1 MLTYMCKYA
10 PIEIIEAFGTPV
22 MMMEPQAANFTL
34 ADLQM
39 HPNMCSFVKA
49 VLEEFADSH
58 FEGMLLTSCCDS
70 SRRLYDTLCR
80 TYPEKF
86 FFCMDLPR
94 KFNASAI
101 SLYANQIQDLIAAY
115 TDFCEK
121 QFADGTAGRAAPK
134 TFCQE
139 KLVELCRTELEMRR
153 RHEEMLR
160 DGLLPGAES
169 DLSICLAG
177 ARPGSEIKHLI
188 QNQGVR
194 IALDLTC
201 TGVCREFE
209 LDPEDVIG
217 SYAGALL
224 SQLPCMRMNGAD
236 GRWETLSGMQ
246 DNLDGVIYHTVKF
259 CDIYSYEYTHLRE
272 TGELPMLK
280 IETDA
285 TRQGSGQILT
295 RVEAFLE
302 SLREQKKAE
311 RAQTAGDEMLYTER
325 AAVSRAGSPV
335 SQAERG
341 TGEPAGG
348 NAAEPESLPGSKS
361 GNAKNPVSWGKMQ
374 TAAGKR
380 GESSRTGERDL
391 QEEETMDR
399 KHLSDAGKNPG
410 VTSRRD
416 LPALAGGKEVRPV
429 YVLGIDSGSTSTNAV
444 ILNEKKEICASAVVR
459 TGAKSGESAQR
470 ILELVLEQAGLSR
483 ADLAVI
489 VSTGYGRVSIPF
501 ADRNIT
507 EISCHGKGAH
517 FLNPKVRTILDI
529 GGQDSKAIRLNDK
542 GGVIDFVMNDKCAAG
557 TGRFLEMMA
566 RTLEIGIDELGPL
579 SLQSKERVQISSMC
593 SVFAE
598 SEVISLIAQNK
609 EPADIACGIHR
620 AIAGKALSL
629 LKRVGAQPEYMMTGG
644 VAKNPGMVRVL
655 EEQLGAKLFI
665 YEEPEIVGA
674 LGAALYGLEQ
684 AGLRLVLRDV
694 GAGNA

>member
-10 PIEIIEAFGTPV
+10 PIEILEAFGTPV
-22 MMMEPQAANFTL
+22 IMMEPQAANFTL
-34 ADLQM
+34 ADTEM

-49 VLEEFADSH
+49 ILEEFAVSN

-80 TYPEKF
+80 TYPDKF

-94 KFNASAI
+94 KLNSFTV
-101 SLYANQIQDLIAAY
+101 SLYANQIQELIAAY
-115 TDFCEK
+115 TEFCEK
-121 QFADGTAGRAAPK
+121 QFAGGTTGRAAPK

-139 KLVELCRTELEMRR
+139 KLEELCRTELEMRR
-153 RHEEMLR
+153 RHEEMMR
-160 DGLLPGAES
+160 EGLLPGAEG

-188 QNQGVR
+188 QNHGVR

-209 LDPEDVIG
+209 LDSEDVIG
-217 SYAGALL
+217 SYARALL

-236 GRWETLSGMQ
+236 GRWKTLSEMQ
-246 DNLDGVIYHTVKF
+246 DNLDGIIYHTVKF

-272 TGELPMLK
+272 LGELPMVK
-280 IETDA
+280 METDA

-311 RAQTAGDEMLYTER
+311 RAQEAGNEVLCGELAAESGAAFPAAGTARGPGEQTAGPASGYD
-325 AAVSRAGSPV
+325 
-335 SQAERG
+335 AEQD
-341 TGEPAGG
+341 
-348 NAAEPESLPGSKS
+348 SLPGPKS
-361 GNAKNPVSWGKMQ
+361 GNAGNPVSRKETQ

-380 GESSRTGERDL
+380 GKSRHAGKQDL
-391 QEEETMDR
+391 QEEKTMDR
-399 KHLSDAGKNPG
+399 KHPSDAGRNPDG
-410 VTSRRD
+410 TARRD
-416 LPALAGGKEVRPV
+416 PSEAVGGKEARPV

-444 ILNEKKEICASAVVR
+444 ILNDRKEICAFAVVR
-459 TGAKSGESAQR
+459 TGAKSGESAKR
-470 ILELVLEQAGLSR
+470 VLEQVLEQAGLSR
-483 ADLAVI
+483 ADLATV

-529 GGQDSKAIRLNDK
+529 GGQDSKAIRLNDQ
-542 GGVIDFVMNDKCAAG
+542 GGVVDFVMNDKCAAG

-566 RTLEIGIDELGPL
+566 RTLEISIDELGPL
-579 SLQSKERVQISSMC
+579 SLQSKERVEISSMC

-629 LKRVGAQPEYMMTGG
+629 LARVGAQPEYMMTGG

-655 EEQLGAKLFI
+655 EEQLGTKLFI

-674 LGAALYGLEQ
+674 LGAALFGLES
-684 AGLRLVLRDV
+684 GPGREGRF
-694 GAGNA
+694 